1 MTVFYGRCVA
11 PLVAFAALIAAPG
24 TLSAEEALA
33 LPSGDMVLTRV
44 LERSLADG
52 KSIIVERQWI
62 VRFDRTET
70 GIAILGRQ
78 LSARVDAPPSLR
90 QFAELEER
98 RSTSAMF
105 PILLD
110 ARGRIVSAGRPTD
123 ESLQREAFA
132 TATETLVSTLED
144 TARLADARAG
154 LANLQ
159 KSSESWLTQIPQ
171 DLFYPAAQGSHMA
184 RDLALD
190 GGLKGSF
197 KLDYDAEASVNGA
210 WLSKAERHVTT
221 EIDGQRK
228 VSRESW
234 TLSRD

>member
-1 MTVFYGRCVA
+1 MTVFCGRCVA

-24 TLSAEEALA
+24 TLSAEETLA

-62 VRFDRTET
+62 IRFDRTET

-90 QFAELEER
+90 QLAELEER
-98 RSTSAMF
+98 RSTNAMF

-110 ARGRIVSAGRPTD
+110 AQGRIVSAGRPAD
-123 ESLQREAFA
+123 GDLRQAA
-132 TATETLVSTLED
+132 YVTATETLASTLD
-144 TARLADARAG
+144 DAARLADARAG
-154 LANLQ
+154 LASVQ
-159 KSSESWLTQIPQ
+159 KSSENWLTQIPQ

-184 RDLALD
+184 KDLALD

-197 KLDYDAEASVNGA
+197 KLDYDAKASESGA
-210 WLSKAERHVTT
+210 WLSKAERQVTT
-221 EIDGQRK
+221 EIGGQRK

-234 TLSRD
+234 TLSQD

>member
-11 PLVAFAALIAAPG
+11 PLAAFAALIAAPA
-24 TLSAEEALA
+24 TLTAEEAVA
-33 LPSGDMVLTRV
+33 LPTGDMVLTRV
-44 LERSLADG
+44 LERSLTDG

-105 PILLD
+105 PVLLD
-110 ARGRIVSAGRPTD
+110 AQGRIVSAGRPAD
-123 ESLQREAFA
+123 GNLRQAAYA
-132 TATETLVSTLED
+132 TATDALASTFKD
-144 TARLADARAG
+144 TAGLADARAG
-154 LANLQ
+154 LAHLQ
-159 KSSESWLTQIPQ
+159 KSSENWLTQLPQ

-184 RDLALD
+184 KDLALD

-197 KLDYDAEASVNGA
+197 TLDYDAKASADGA
-210 WLSKAERHVTT
+210 WLSRAERQVTT
-221 EIDGQRK
+221 EIGGQRK

-234 TLSRD
+234 TLSRN

>member
-1 MTVFYGRCVA
+1 MTGFCGRCVA
-11 PLVAFAALIAAPG
+11 PMVAFAALIAAPA
-24 TLSAEEALA
+24 TLSAEEVLA
-33 LPSGDMVLTRV
+33 LPAGDMVLTRV

-98 RSTSAMF
+98 RPTNAMF

-110 ARGRIVSAGRPTD
+110 MQGRIVSVGRQAD
-123 ESLQREAFA
+123 ESLRQEAYA
-132 TATETLVSTLED
+132 TATDALVSTFKD
-144 TARLADARAG
+144 TARLADAREG
-154 LANLQ
+154 LAHLQ
-159 KSSESWLTQIPQ
+159 KSSENWLTKMPQ

-184 RDLALD
+184 KDLALA

-197 KLDYDAEASVNGA
+197 KLDYDATASANGA
-210 WLSKAERHVTT
+210 WLGKAERSVST
-221 EIDGQRK
+221 EVEGQRK
-228 VSRESW
+228 FSRESW
-234 TLSRD
+234 ILSQD